1 MRRHTPP
8 CPYQHLLTLL
18 YGRIFVYIF
27 ASLTYALAYHYLLT
41 LIKLNLW
48 ILKEHNNF
56 SYHWK
61 FEHHRPEDFREI
73 IFLKLEI
80 LQRMYGSLTFW
91 PPSNSAVFNWRY
103 FFQYCFKTVHIAQV
117 NQLFQL
123 LNSIRTKM
131 CIRRWSLWVKSY
143 ANEEECNIWRKQS
156 FAYLPV
162 RKQER
167 LVIFS
172 REGRVK
178 GPEYIYIYIFVVVVA
193 CLFVCLFVCFFFQT
207 KAFSP
212 IVVLYIWI

>member
-1 MRRHTPP
+1 M
-8 CPYQHLLTLL
+8 LTLL
-18 YGRIFVYIF
+18 YRRTFVYIF

-48 ILKEHNNF
+48 ILKEPNNF

-61 FEHHRPEDFREI
+61 FEHHRSEDFREI

-178 GPEYIYIYIFVVVVA
+178 GPEYIYIYFFVVVVA
-193 CLFVCLFVCFFFQT
+193 CLFVCLFVFFFQT

>member
-1 MRRHTPP
+1 M
-8 CPYQHLLTLL
+8 
-18 YGRIFVYIF
+18 
-27 ASLTYALAYHYLLT
+27 AYHYLLT
-41 LIKLNLW
+41 LITLNLW

-61 FEHHRPEDFREI
+61 FEHQGPEDFGEI
-73 IFLKLEI
+73 IFLKLDI

-91 PPSNSAVFNWRY
+91 PPSNSSVFNWRY
-103 FFQYCFKTVHIAQV
+103 FFQYCFKTVPIAQV

-131 CIRRWSLWVKSY
+131 YIRRWSLWVKSY
-143 ANEEECNIWRKQS
+143 ANEEECNIWGKQS
-156 FAYLPV
+156 FAFLPD
-162 RKQER
+162 RKQKR
-167 LVIFS
+167 PVIFG

-178 GPEYIYIYIFVVVVA
+178 GPEYIYIYF
-193 CLFVCLFVCFFFQT
+193 FFFFQT

>member
-1 MRRHTPP
+1 M
-8 CPYQHLLTLL
+8 
-18 YGRIFVYIF
+18 
-27 ASLTYALAYHYLLT
+27 AYHYLLT

-61 FEHHRPEDFREI
+61 FEHHRSEDFGEI
-73 IFLKLEI
+73 ISLKLEI
-80 LQRMYGSLTFW
+80 LQRMYGSLSFW
-91 PPSNSAVFNWRY
+91 PPSNSAVFNWWH
-103 FFQYCFKTVHIAQV
+103 FFQEPKTVHIAHV

-131 CIRRWSLWVKSY
+131 YIRRWSLWVKSY

-162 RKQER
+162 RKQKR
-167 LVIFS
+167 LVIFG

-178 GPEYIYIYIFVVVVA
+178 GPEYI
-193 CLFVCLFVCFFFQT
+193 FFQT

-212 IVVLYIWI
+212 IVVLYTWI

>member
-1 MRRHTPP
+1 M
-8 CPYQHLLTLL
+8 
-18 YGRIFVYIF
+18 
-27 ASLTYALAYHYLLT
+27 AYHCLLT

-61 FEHHRPEDFREI
+61 YEHHRPEDFGEI
-73 IFLKLEI
+73 IFFKLEI

-91 PPSNSAVFNWRY
+91 PPSNSAVFNWWY
-103 FFQYCFKTVHIAQV
+103 FFQYCFKEPKTVHIAQL
-117 NQLFQL
+117 NPLFQL

-131 CIRRWSLWVKSY
+131 YIRRWSLWVKY
-143 ANEEECNIWRKQS
+143 HANEEECNIWRKQS

-178 GPEYIYIYIFVVVVA
+178 GPEYIYIFFPFFCFFVVVV
-193 CLFVCLFVCFFFQT
+193 VCLFAFFQT

-212 IVVLYIWI
+212 IVVLYIWV

>member
-8 CPYQHLLTLL
+8 CAYQHLLTLL

-27 ASLTYALAYHYLLT
+27 ASLTYAMAYHYVLT

-91 PPSNSAVFNWRY
+91 PPSNSAVFNWWY

-131 CIRRWSLWVKSY
+131 SIRRWSSWVKSY

-162 RKQER
+162 RKQKR
-167 LVIFS
+167 LVIFG

-178 GPEYIYIYIFVVVVA
+178 GPEYIYIYI
-193 CLFVCLFVCFFFQT
+193 
-207 KAFSP
+207 
-212 IVVLYIWI
+212 YIYI